1 MKQQVLA
8 ESERGPAVFLTAAD
22 RRGVEVELRG
32 ELHRMGWALLRA
44 AAEQEDLDLAS
55 RYRAVYEAAKA
66 SLPHSREAVTLV
78 AAEVAR
84 ATAMPREI
92 HFGAGYGYTQRNFR
106 RDDALRSARG
116 HLALVRT
123 AIQEEIRLREA
134 EAEVDCPAAD
144 RAAAGHPRWAVDIER
159 REQALLIHL
168 TTRSLRERLEILE
181 KLEAEISLAERDPP
195 RKVSKR

>member
-1 MKQQVLA
+1 VRRQVLA

-55 RYRAVYEAAKA
+55 RYRAVYEAA

-181 KLEAEISLAERDPP
+181 KLEAELSLAERDPP
-195 RKVSKR
+195 RKASGR